1 MLKILMTAICCSIAS
16 MTFAQFTLSGTVT
29 DTKTKRPLVGATIQ
43 LENEVGTTTDD
54 VGKFELKNVS
64 QGKHTLSIRFVGFSE
79 EKREIEVSS
88 NLNLDIALVETSQL
102 TDEVVVYATRA
113 NENSPTAF
121 SNISKTTIQKQNF
134 GQDLPFVLNW
144 TPSLVT
150 TSDAGAGIGYT
161 GVRIRGSDATR
172 INVTINGI
180 VLNDAEEQGVYWVDV
195 PDIATSTQ
203 NIQIQR
209 GVGTSTNG
217 SGAFGGS
224 INLQTNTRRDQPYA
238 DVINSFGS
246 FGTHRHTVGF
256 GTGMKGK
263 FAFDGRMSLIG
274 SDGYIDRA
282 SSDLKSYYLS
292 GGYYG
297 DKTMIKA
304 IVFGGKEITY
314 QSWYGVPQDSLN
326 THRTY
331 NYYTYKNQIDN
342 YAQDHYQLHFSHRA
356 TDHLTANAALHYTY
370 GRGYYEEY
378 QPSQDLGAYGIK
390 YPVFGVGDTVKTSD
404 LVRRLWLDNRFYG
417 MTWSLNYEKEK
428 WNSILGGAFNKYDGD
443 HYGEV
448 IWAQVATTIPT
459 FYRYYFNNGKK
470 QDFNVFWKNSLQLTD
485 NLLGFVDLQY
495 RRVDYK
501 AHGTEDGGA
510 NVDFNVNYN
519 FFNPKIGLTYTI
531 AADQQIYGSY
541 CVGNREPVRSDF
553 VQAQPGQIPQHETL
567 HDIEMGWRMRKSN
580 VALNVNAYYMGY
592 KNQLVLTGKLNNVG
606 APIRENVA
614 DSYRA
619 GIEIDGGIRFDEHFT
634 WNANFTFSQNKI
646 KDFTEILYNENY
658 ITYGIGHKNTDI
670 AYSPNLIGG
679 SIFLYRPVKQI
690 EFGLLTKYVGVQF
703 LDNTSDRARSID
715 PYLINDLRLTY
726 TCKPFSMR
734 ELSISFLLNNFM
746 NVKYSSNGN
755 TYPYVY
761 KGQITPDNYYYPQAT
776 RNFLLMVA
784 MRF

>member
-1 MLKILMTAICCSIAS
+1 MKKILFTAMALAVSLGV
-16 MTFAQFTLSGTVT
+16 MAQFVISGTVT
-29 DTKTKRPLVGATIQ
+29 DSKTKRFLTGATAQ
-43 LENEVGTTTDD
+43 LENENGSLTDE
-54 VGKFELKNVS
+54 GGRFELKVNS
-64 QGKHTLSIRFVGFSE
+64 GKHILTVRFIGYA
-79 EKREIEVSS
+79 EIKKEVEVSG
-88 NLNLDIALVETSQL
+88 NLNLEIELTETSQL

-113 NENSPTAF
+113 HENSPTAF
-121 SNISKTTIQKQNF
+121 SNISKTVIQKQNF

-282 SSDLKSYYLS
+282 TSNLKSYYLS

-297 DKTMIKA
+297 NKTMIKA
-304 IVFGGKEITY
+304 IVFGGQEITY

-342 YAQDHYQLHFSHRA
+342 YAQDHYQLHFSHQVNNE
-356 TDHLTANAALHYTY
+356 LTANAALHYTY

-378 QPSQDLGAYGIK
+378 KPGQDLASFGIQ
-390 YPVFGVGDTVKTSD
+390 YPVFGTSNTVKTSD
-404 LVRRLWLDNRFYG
+404 LVRKLWLNNRFYG
-417 MTWSLNYEKEK
+417 MTWSLNYLKEN
-428 WNSILGGAFNKYDGD
+428 WNSILGGAINRYDGD
-443 HYGEV
+443 HYGEIV
-448 IWAQVATTIPT
+448 WAQVATTIPPL
-459 FYRYYFNNGKK
+459 YRYYFNNGKK
-470 QDFNVFWKNSLQLTD
+470 QDFNIFWKNSVTLAQ

-501 AHGTEDGGA
+501 ALGTDDG
-510 NVDFNVNYN
+510 NTLVNFNVHYN
-519 FFNPKIGLTYTI
+519 FFNPKVGLTYTL
-531 AADQQIYGSY
+531 APDQQIYASY

-553 VQAQPGQIPQHETL
+553 IQARPGQIPQHETL
-567 HDIEMGWRMRKSN
+567 NDFEGGWRMRKN
-580 VALNVNAYYMGY
+580 NIALTINGYYMGY
-592 KNQLVLTGKLNNVG
+592 KNQLVLTGQLNNVG
-606 APIRENVA
+606 APIRTNVA
-614 DSYRA
+614 SSYRA
-619 GIEIDGGIRFDEHFT
+619 GIEIDGGIQFNQHFT
-634 WNANFTFSQNKI
+634 WNANLTLSQNKI
-646 KDFTEILYNENY
+646 KNFTEVLYDENY
-658 ITYGIGHKNTDI
+658 VASDIQHKNTDI
-670 AYSPNLIGG
+670 AFSPNVIGG
-679 SIFLYRPVKQI
+679 SVFLYRPIKSV
-690 EFGLLTKYVGVQF
+690 ELGLLTKYVGLQY
-703 LDNTSDRARSID
+703 LDNTSNRTRAID
-715 PYLINDLRLTY
+715 PYLLNGLRLTY
-726 TCKPFSMR
+726 SLKPQWMR
-734 ELSISFLLNNFM
+734 DFSISLMLNNIFDV
-746 NVKYSSNGN
+746 NYSSNGT
-755 TYPYVY
+755 TYPYMAG
-761 KGQITPDNYYYPQAT
+761 GQAISDNYYYPQAG
-776 RNFLLMVA
+776 RNYLLMVA

>member
-1 MLKILMTAICCSIAS
+1 MLKFIFTLCGITLGLHV
-16 MTFAQFTLSGTVT
+16 FAQNEPHRSAADTVKQLS
-29 DTKTKRPLVGATIQ
+29 
-43 LENEVGTTTDD
+43 
-54 VGKFELKNVS
+54 
-64 QGKHTLSIRFVGFSE
+64 
-79 EKREIEVSS
+79 
-88 NLNLDIALVETSQL
+88 
-102 TDEVVVYATRA
+102 DEVVVYATRA
-113 NENSPTAF
+113 SEKSPTAF
-121 SNISKTTIQKQNF
+121 SNISKTVIQKQNF

-161 GVRIRGSDATR
+161 GIRIRGSDATR

-195 PDIATSTQ
+195 PDIATSTL

-224 INLQTNTRRDQPYA
+224 INLQTNTRKDSPYA
-238 DVINSFGS
+238 DIINSFGS

-256 GTGMKGK
+256 GTGLNHK
-263 FAFDGRMSLIG
+263 FAFDGRLSLIG

-282 SSDLKSYYLS
+282 TSDLKSYYLS

-297 DKTMIKA
+297 NKTMIKA

-314 QSWYGVPQDSLN
+314 QSWYGVPQDSLA

-356 TDHLTANAALHYTY
+356 SDHLTANAALHYTY

-378 QPSQDLGAYGIK
+378 QPAQNLAAYHIA
-390 YPVFGVGDTVKTSD
+390 YPVFGANDTVKTSG
-404 LVRRLWLDNRFYG
+404 LVRRLWLDNHFYG

-428 WNSILGGAFNKYDGD
+428 WNSILGGAYNQYSGD
-443 HYGEV
+443 HFGEV
-448 IWAQVATTIPT
+448 VWAQVATTIPP

-470 QDFNVFWKNSLQLTD
+470 EDFNVFWKNNIQLHEK
-485 NLLGFVDLQY
+485 LLAFVDVQY

-501 AHGTEDGGA
+501 ALGTEDAG
-510 NVDFNVNYN
+510 VNVNFDVHYN
-519 FFNPKIGLTYTI
+519 FFNPKIGMTYTLKE
-531 AADQQIYGSY
+531 DQQLYASY

-553 VQAQPGQIPQHETL
+553 VQAQPGNIPKHETL
-567 HDIEMGWRMRKSN
+567 NDFEAGWRMRKSKI
-580 VALNVNAYYMGY
+580 ALNVNAYYMDY

-619 GIEIDGGIRFDEHFT
+619 GIEVDGGIQISQHFT
-634 WNANFTFSQNKI
+634 WNANLTLSQNRVKN
-646 KDFTEILYNENY
+646 FTEVLYDASGNAN
-658 ITYGIGHKNTDI
+658 NI
-670 AYSPNLIGG
+670 AHANMNIAFSPWAIAG
-679 SIFLYRPVKQI
+679 SVFLYKPFKNAEI
-690 EFGLLTKYVGVQF
+690 GLLTKYVGLQY
-703 LDNTSDRARSID
+703 LDNTSNRSRAID
-715 PYLINDLRLTY
+715 PYLVNDWRLSY
-726 TCKPFSMR
+726 VFKPTGMR
-734 ELSISFLLNNFM
+734 ELSVSLLLNNFM

-755 TYPYVY
+755 TYPYISG
-761 KGQITPDNYYYPQAT
+761 GQILSANYYYPQAT

>member
-1 MLKILMTAICCSIAS
+1 MLKFIFTLCGITLGLHV
-16 MTFAQFTLSGTVT
+16 FAQNEPHRSAADTVKQLS
-29 DTKTKRPLVGATIQ
+29 
-43 LENEVGTTTDD
+43 
-54 VGKFELKNVS
+54 
-64 QGKHTLSIRFVGFSE
+64 
-79 EKREIEVSS
+79 
-88 NLNLDIALVETSQL
+88 
-102 TDEVVVYATRA
+102 DEVVVYATRA
-113 NENSPTAF
+113 SEKSPTAF
-121 SNISKTTIQKQNF
+121 SNISKTVIQKQNF

-161 GVRIRGSDATR
+161 GIRIRGSDATR

-224 INLQTNTRRDQPYA
+224 INLQTNTRKDSPYA
-238 DVINSFGS
+238 DIINSFGS

-256 GTGMKGK
+256 GTGLNHK
-263 FAFDGRMSLIG
+263 FAFDGRLSLIG

-282 SSDLKSYYLS
+282 TSDLKSYYLS

-297 DKTMIKA
+297 NKTMIKA

-314 QSWYGVPQDSLN
+314 QSWYGVPQDSLA

-356 TDHLTANAALHYTY
+356 SDHLTANAALHYTY

-378 QPSQDLGAYGIK
+378 QPAQNLAAYHIA
-390 YPVFGVGDTVKTSD
+390 YPVFGANDTVKTSG
-404 LVRRLWLDNRFYG
+404 LVRRLWLDNHFYG

-428 WNSILGGAFNKYDGD
+428 WNSILGGAYNQYSGD
-443 HYGEV
+443 HFGEV
-448 IWAQVATTIPT
+448 VWAQVATTIPP

-470 QDFNVFWKNSLQLTD
+470 EDFNVFWKNNIQLHEK
-485 NLLGFVDLQY
+485 LLAFVDVQY

-501 AHGTEDGGA
+501 ALGTEDAG
-510 NVDFNVNYN
+510 VNVNFDVHYN
-519 FFNPKIGLTYTI
+519 FFNPKIGMTYTLKE
-531 AADQQIYGSY
+531 DQQLYASY

-553 VQAQPGQIPQHETL
+553 VQAQPGNIPKHETL
-567 HDIEMGWRMRKSN
+567 NDFEAGWRMRKSKI
-580 VALNVNAYYMGY
+580 ALNVNAYYMDY

-619 GIEIDGGIRFDEHFT
+619 GIEVDGGIQISQHFT
-634 WNANFTFSQNKI
+634 WNANLTLSQNRVKN
-646 KDFTEILYNENY
+646 FTEVLYDASGNAN
-658 ITYGIGHKNTDI
+658 NI
-670 AYSPNLIGG
+670 AHANMNIAFSPWAIAG
-679 SIFLYRPVKQI
+679 SVFLYKPFKNAEI
-690 EFGLLTKYVGVQF
+690 GLLTKYVGLQY
-703 LDNTSDRARSID
+703 LDNTSNRSRAID
-715 PYLINDLRLTY
+715 PYLVNDWRLSY
-726 TCKPFSMR
+726 VFKPTGMR
-734 ELSISFLLNNFM
+734 ELSVSLLLNNFM

-755 TYPYVY
+755 TYPYISG
-761 KGQITPDNYYYPQAT
+761 GQILSANYYYPQAT